1 MGYSFTAP
9 DSKSDKNYFLP
20 IKKIIITGIVQMTAQ
35 ASKSPHKVI
44 SLKLPLNIA
53 NPTGNVLIFSEFVI
67 IKGHIKL
74 FQLVTKVN
82 IPRVIAAGSDRGSAI
97 LKNV

>member
-1 MGYSFTAP
+1 M
-9 DSKSDKNYFLP
+9 KYFLP
-20 IKKIIITGIVQMTAQ
+20 NQNTPTTGIVQTTEHAN
-35 ASKSPHKVI
+35 KSPHKVS

-53 NPTGNVLIFSEFVI
+53 KPTGKVLIDSVLVT

-74 FQLVTKVN
+74 FQLVTKVK
-82 IPRVIAAGSDRGSAI
+82 IAKVAIAGVAQGSAI